1 MLPSVILNMGLDND
15 SDTFASFIRPALF
28 NDAQAG
34 ENYINNTPATVFRI
48 TPNNTT
54 ELDPYDYPELRFVE
68 PDKRSLT

>member
-1 MLPSVILNMGLDND
+1 MGLDND